1 MLRPR
6 CYPHKVGRLQIH
18 KASIKWLL
26 DRQGM
31 RWLITGPG
39 SVYLSLLRRQLAR
52 IRYDDGWIF
61 HFPDGVLPW
70 YDLSVPTLHDVE
82 ARSKDAFQF
91 HYRVRPGDTVLDI
104 GAGVGE
110 DTLWFSRSVGPS
122 GRVIAVEAH
131 PSTCALLEKTR
142 QLNHLGNTV
151 VVQAAIADREGRSMI
166 TDAEGTMESSIVR
179 GAATGRP
186 VRLMTIDQLAAEK
199 GIDRIDL
206 LKMNIEG
213 AESLAIQGMKRTI
226 RRTRHVVISCHD
238 FLATTGFDDPM
249 RTKSIVSDF
258 LRSHGFHITGRED
271 DRRPWIRDTL
281 YGTNVDS
288 QERV

>member
-1 MLRPR
+1 
-6 CYPHKVGRLQIH
+6 
-18 KASIKWLL
+18 
-26 DRQGM
+26 M
-31 RWLITGPG
+31 RWLVTGPG
-39 SVYLSLLRRQLAR
+39 SVYLSLVRRQRAR
-52 IRYDDGWIF
+52 IRYDNGWIF
-61 HFPDGVLPW
+61 HFPNGVMPW

-82 ARSKDAFQF
+82 GRSKDAFQF

-131 PSTCALLEKTR
+131 PSTCASLEKMR
-142 QLNHLGNTV
+142 ELNDLGNTV
-151 VVQAAIADREGRSMI
+151 VVQAAIADREGRSTI

-179 GAATGRP
+179 GTGTGRL
-186 VRLMTIDQLAAEK
+186 VRLMSIDQLAAET

-226 RRTRHVVISCHD
+226 RRVHHVVISCHD

-258 LRSHGFHITGRED
+258 LGSHGFHITSREY

-288 QERV
+288 QKGIDTL